1 MENKT
6 FKITAPEGYE
16 IDREN
21 STIDEI
27 VFKPVKKMLTYEDIT
42 EELFAAKT
50 FYYIN
55 QNGYIIEIPAGP
67 TSQCSSDFNNCVSS
81 EQAEKLLAL
90 NMMMNVAKYLN
101 DGWKVGD
108 LHRYD
113 RYYWIL
119 NASNQE
125 LGLHMTSSSEV
136 NGNIY
141 FKSHE
146 AAREALAILGE
157 DVVKTALSV
166 DY

>member
-27 VFKPVKKMLTYEDIT
+27 VFKPVKKKLTYGDVAK
-42 EELFAAKT
+42 ELFAGNTA
-50 FYYIN
+50 YYIN
-55 QNGYIIEIPAGP
+55 QNGYIRE
-67 TSQCSSDFNNCVSS
+67 SVDRESFFDLNNCVSS
-81 EQAEKLLAL
+81 KQAEKLLAL
-90 NMMMNVAKYLN
+90 NMMMNVAEFMN
-101 DGWKVGD
+101 DGWKVGNM
-108 LHRYD
+108 LRYD
-113 RYYWIL
+113 RYYWVL

-125 LGLHMTSSSEV
+125 LGLHMTSSSEI

-141 FKSHE
+141 FKSQE
-146 AAREALAILGE
+146 VAREALEILGE
-157 DVVKTALSV
+157 DMVKIALSV

>member
-16 IDREN
+16 IDREK

-27 VFKPVKKMLTYEDIT
+27 VFKPVNKRLYYYDVAEK
-42 EELFAAKT
+42 LFSDNN

-55 QNGYIIEIPAGP
+55 QNGLI
-67 TSQCSSDFNNCVSS
+67 TKSSSPMAFEDANNCTSMN
-81 EQAEKLLAL
+81 QAEKLLAL
-90 NMMMNVAKYLN
+90 NMMMNVAKHLN
-101 DGWKVGD
+101 EGWKVGD
-108 LHRYD
+108 LPRYN

-119 NASNQE
+119 NASNRK
-125 LGLHMTSSSEV
+125 LCLHMTSSSEI
-136 NGNIY
+136 NGNVY
-141 FKSHE
+141 FKSQE